1 MFLNRFFVL
10 LAFTCLVGVP
20 SAYGT
25 HNRAGEITFRQ
36 ISSLTIE
43 MTITTYT
50 KTSSQAADRDSLEFF
65 WGDNTS
71 EFIRRDN
78 SLTRTE
84 ANDVKINYY
93 IARHTYPGPA
103 TYTMYFVDPNRV
115 GTILNINYPNSID
128 IPFFLST
135 TFTLLNQQF
144 QGPNNSVILL
154 QPPLDIAC
162 AGKKFVHNPNGYDP
176 DGDSLVYELA
186 FPLQAVNLPVPMY
199 LLPDQILPGPNNKIS
214 INSRTGEFIWDAPV
228 LLGEYNIAI
237 KISEYRNGLLISSV
251 LRDMQILVRACVND
265 PPTIQSDEE
274 ICVIAGE
281 KIELP
286 LLVNDI
292 NNGQKV
298 KLFVTG
304 GPMNIPDPASLLT
317 PAEFSAPPFTSNFIW
332 QTTCDHISKDYY
344 QLVFRAIDNYFG
356 DTSGLAT
363 LKTVRIKVVGP
374 SPEEVGILAQ
384 NDFVDLSWSGDY
396 FCDENET
403 IKFTGFSIY
412 RNEESIPLVI
422 DTCNPGLKNTP
433 YTKIALSSK
442 DVINGRYV
450 YRDVHVE
457 KGASYC
463 YRIVAQFSLLTS
475 SGIPYEIIE
484 GLASDEVCI
493 QLSRELP
500 LWTEVSVINTDEN
513 LGDIQLRWSKPLLS
527 ALDENMLPPPY
538 TFEFYRSSD
547 NINFSLLPDKTKIVA
562 SLPGFTDT
570 SFVDN
575 QLNTM
580 ANTYYYKIRMLS
592 QSNEVGFT
600 AAASSVFASLN
611 PSDNKLGISWDEQV
625 PWSNFVYKIYKQ
637 NGNIFEFI
645 GSTSEKTFTD
655 TDVINGFTY
664 CYKVESA
671 GTYNTADL
679 RDSLF
684 NFSQIV
690 CGVPKDNVPPCKT
703 TITVKNPCELIKS
716 ATGANELFNLIEW
729 SNPKQLCSELAS
741 DLSGYRIYYA
751 ENQQSSYS
759 LLMEIE
765 QVSTNSYIHYNE
777 KGIAGCYYV
786 TSVDS
791 LGNESLP
798 SNTVC
803 VENCP
808 LYVLPNTF
816 TPNADGKNDIFKP
829 IANFFITSVDFQ
841 VYNQWGNLV
850 FKTTSPDLNWDG
862 TTFNGKLL
870 ADGVYHYV
878 CSVNVSLV
886 DGNVKEENVLKGFI
900 QIIR

>member
-1 MFLNRFFVL
+1 MSFAWFVHL
-10 LAFTCLVGVP
+10 P
-20 SAYGT
+20 SAFGT

-36 ISSLTIE
+36 IGSLTIE

-71 EFIRRDN
+71 EFIKRDN
-78 SLTRTE
+78 SLTRSE

-162 AGKKFVHNPNGYDP
+162 AGKKFIHNPNGYDP

-186 FPLQAVNLPVPMY
+186 VPLQAVNLPVPLY

-214 INSRTGEFIWDAPV
+214 INGRTGEFIWDAPV

-237 KISEYRNGLLISSV
+237 KISEYRNGVLISSV

-265 PPTIQSDEE
+265 PPSILVDEE
-274 ICVIAGE
+274 ICVLAGE
-281 KIELP
+281 KIDLP
-286 LLVNDI
+286 LFVDDI

-304 GPMNIPDPASLLT
+304 GPMNIADPAMLIT
-317 PAEFSAPPFTSNFIW
+317 PGQFSVPPFTSSFVW

-344 QLVFRAIDNYFG
+344 QLVFRAMDNYFG

-374 SPEEVGILAQ
+374 PPKDVEIFGQ
-384 NDFVDLSWSGDY
+384 NEFVDLAWNGSY
-396 FCDENET
+396 FCDENQT
-403 IKFTGFSIY
+403 KKFTGFSIY
-412 RNEESIPLVI
+412 RSTVSIPLEI
-422 DTCNPGLKNTP
+422 DTCDPGLKNSP
-433 YTKIALSSK
+433 YTKIALGSK
-442 DVINGRYV
+442 TILDGKYV
-450 YRDVHVE
+450 FRDVNVE
-457 KGASYC
+457 RGKSYC
-463 YRIVAQFSLLTS
+463 YRIVAQFSLVTS

-484 GLASDEVCI
+484 GLASEEVCV

-500 LWTEVSVINTDEN
+500 LWTQVSVVNTDVT
-513 LGDIQLRWSKPLLS
+513 LGSIQLRWSKPLLS

-547 NINFSLLPDKTKIVA
+547 SIDFVLLQDKTKTVA
-562 SLPGFTDT
+562 SLQTFSDT
-570 SFVDN
+570 AFIDN
-575 QLNTM
+575 QLNT
-580 ANTYYYKIRMLS
+580 AATPFYYKIRMLS
-592 QSNEVGFT
+592 QSNEVGLS
-600 AAASSVFASLN
+600 AVASSVFASIN
-611 PSDNKLGISWDEQV
+611 PSDNRLEIVWNEEV
-625 PWSNFVYKIYKQ
+625 PWSNFLFDVYKEK
-637 NGNIFEFI
+637 GNVFEYI
-645 GSTSEKTFTD
+645 GTTTERKFLD
-655 TDVINGFTY
+655 TDVVNGKTY

-671 GTYNTADL
+671 GTYNTVDL
-679 RDSLF
+679 RDTLF
-684 NFSQIV
+684 NFSQII
-690 CGVPKDNVPPCKT
+690 CGIPVDNVPPCQT
-703 TITVKNPCELIKS
+703 TITVKNPCELIQS

-729 SNPKQLCSELAS
+729 NNPKTLCNELAE
-741 DLSGYRIYYA
+741 DLAGYRIYYA
-751 ENQQSSYS
+751 ENQQSPYN
-759 LLMEIE
+759 LLMEIT
-765 QVSTNSYIHYNE
+765 QNSTNSYIHYNE

-786 TSVDS
+786 TSLDS

-798 SNTVC
+798 SNIIC

-816 TPNADGKNDIFKP
+816 TPNGDGKNDVFKP
-829 IANFFITSVDFQ
+829 IANFFISSVDFK

-850 FKTTSPDLNWDG
+850 YQTTSPELNWDG
-862 TTFNGKLL
+862 TTFNGKIL

-878 CSVNVSLV
+878 CSVNVSQI
-886 DGNVKEENVLKGFI
+886 DGSITEESVLKGFI
-900 QIIR
+900 QIIK